1 MARVKKSQVIS
12 TLLILVL
19 AAMVPLANAT
29 DYWDDYIPTGE
40 ARSMMIDL
48 QGGQKVSGSF
58 NITGPGHQVKFW
70 IRDPTGAII
79 LDSGTV
85 ISPMNFEFTAS
96 KGGTYVLNFDNSEW
110 SNYKHV
116 YLGYDVSAP
125 PVLGLDPIVFM
136 GVVLVVG
143 IVLAILAFAFYR
155 RSHIRRRATQSPPPP
170 PAPQ

>member
-1 MARVKKSQVIS
+1 MQKRTIAV
-12 TLLILVL
+12 LMILVL
-19 AAMVPLANAT
+19 ATVFSLANAT
-29 DYWDDYIPTGE
+29 DYWDTYIPAGGTR
-40 ARSMMIDL
+40 AMTIDL

>member
-1 MARVKKSQVIS
+1 MKKSQVIS
-12 TLLILVL
+12 TLMILVL

-29 DYWDDYIPTGE
+29 DYWDTYIPAGG
-40 ARSMMIDL
+40 ARAVTIDL

-96 KGGTYVLNFDNSEW
+96 TGGTYVLNFDNSEW

-116 YLGYDVSAP
+116 YLGYDVSTP
-125 PVLGLDPIVFM
+125 PVLGLDPMVLI
-136 GVVLVVG
+136 GVALVIG
-143 IVLAILAFAFYR
+143 IVLAILGFAFYR
-155 RSHIRRRATQSPPPP
+155 RSHTRREATQSPPPP